1 MLAAAAGK
9 LPLVVGVRVCVVRGV
24 ARGRTDATGGGV
36 HEDATGGG
44 GVHQDATSGGVWW

>member
-9 LPLVVGVRVCVVRGV
+9 LPLVVGVRVCVVRGG

-44 GVHQDATSGGVWW
+44 VHQDATCGELR